1 MKITKQEFLDVSGL
15 DPAALYMWLEEKWL
29 VPDGSSTEMLFSE
42 IDIARAQFVRD
53 LRDRMGIDDA
63 GVGVVLDLV
72 DQLHGLRRTLSE
84 MLYYSKHLNLV

>member
-1 MKITKQEFLDVSGL
+1 MKVTTQEFLVLSGV

-42 IDIARAQFVRD
+42 IDIARAQLVRD
-53 LRDRMGIDDA
+53 LRDRMGINDA

-84 MLYYSKHLNLV
+84 LRYALRDTST